1 MANPTA
7 ETQAASQISDQA
19 ETYYNLQSKLDA
31 SKLALSVAQQ
41 QVSDLGVVIADLQQQ
56 TDAALA
62 ALKVSVAGAGVPAP

>member
-7 ETQAASQISDQA
+7 ETQAAGQISDQA
-19 ETYYNLQSKLDA
+19 DTYYDLQSRLDA
-31 SKLALSVAQQ
+31 AKLSLSVAQQ

-62 ALKVSVAGAGVPAP
+62 TLKVSVAGAGVPAP

>member
-7 ETQAASQISDQA
+7 ETQAAGQISDQA

-62 ALKVSVAGAGVPAP
+62 TLKTSVAGAGVPAP